1 MEYRKRNPPC
11 SEAMTE
17 DKDQLPCFMLHIVLS
32 IIKVT
37 IVTIIFFH
45 DKEKTEQYKAQI
57 LPSWFLKS
65 LPECP

>member
-45 DKEKTEQYKAQI
+45 DKEKTE
-57 LPSWFLKS
+57 
-65 LPECP
+65 